1 MARSLATSALTLAA
15 LALPA
20 TAAAQDR
27 LTFVACPIVRDTSS
41 VPCWLSEYGGEL
53 YYLGIQTD
61 VSAEFNPPWLGHLA
75 LVEGAPKAG
84 ERICGGLVLDDV
96 RVSVMPELSPEC
108 NTVLMAEERYELGF
122 EPPRPPGP
130 SGGRLA
136 FAPVGSPVPP
146 PPPEP
151 PFVAR
156 TFDVHFP
163 FETSVN
169 FKTPN
174 ALGAVLDYASAIGAS
189 RIEVTGHR
197 AAVRLSDGTV
207 LEEQPGLAARR
218 AREIA
223 GMFNGLIPTVERIET
238 VVDESA
244 EPGDWRDRKVAIT
257 VYP

>member
-1 MARSLATSALTLAA
+1 MARNLATASLSLAA
-15 LALPA
+15 LALAPS
-20 TAAAQDR
+20 AAAQGR
-27 LTFVACPIVRDTSS
+27 LAFVSCPIVRDTSS
-41 VPCWLSEYGGEL
+41 VPCWLSEYDGEL

-61 VSAEFNPPWLGHLA
+61 VSAEFNPPWLGHMA

-84 ERICGGLVLDDV
+84 NRICGGLVLDDV
-96 RVSVMPELSPEC
+96 KVSVMPELSPEC
-108 NTVLMAEERYELGF
+108 DTVLMAEERYELGF

-136 FAPVGSPVPP
+136 FSPPAAP

-151 PFVAR
+151 PFVAQ
-156 TFDVHFP
+156 TFDVYFP

-174 ALGAVLDYASAIGAS
+174 ALQAVLAYAEAVGAT

-207 LEEQPGLAARR
+207 LEEQPGMAARR
-218 AREIA
+218 AREVA
-223 GMFNGLIPTVERIET
+223 GMFRGLIPTVERIDQ

-257 VYP
+257 IYP

>member
-1 MARSLATSALTLAA
+1 MLKSSAQTCLSLAA
-15 LALPA
+15 LAFST
-20 TAAAQDR
+20 TAIAQDR
-27 LTFVACPIVRDTSS
+27 LAFVACPIVRDTSS
-41 VPCWLSEYGGEL
+41 VPCWLSEYGGEI

-61 VSAEFNPPWLGHLA
+61 VSAEFNPPWLGHMA
-75 LVEGAPKAG
+75 LIEGAPKVE

-108 NTVLMAEERYELGF
+108 DTVLMAEERYELGF

-130 SGGRLA
+130 SSGRLA
-136 FAPVGSPVPP
+136 FTYPAPP

-151 PFVAR
+151 PFVAQ
-156 TFDVHFP
+156 TFDVYFP

-174 ALGAVLDYASAIGAS
+174 ALRAVVAYAEAVGAT
-189 RIEVTGHR
+189 RIEITGHR
-197 AAVRLSDGTV
+197 AAVRLSDGSV
-207 LEEQPGLAARR
+207 LEEHEGIAARR
-218 AREIA
+218 TREIA
-223 GMFNGLIPTVERIET
+223 RMFNGLISTVERVDS

-244 EPGDWRDRKVAIT
+244 EPGDWQDRKVAIT